1 MKESGD
7 VAWVDMWF
15 HWWLTIAMMYFDSCG
30 RCACM

>member
-15 HWWLTIAMMYFDSCG
+15 DWWLTIARIYFDCCG
-30 RCACM
+30 WCACT

>member
-15 HWWLTIAMMYFDSCG
+15 DCWLTIARMYSDSCG
-30 RCACM
+30 WCAYM